1 LHTPAADTAHVHNK
15 LHATLKT
22 LIDTGLEEAEE
33 PSNHSEY
40 RGALSQF
47 LKVAS
52 AVQKLVVQQ
61 RESS

>member
-1 LHTPAADTAHVHNK
+1 MHNK